1 MNDEDLKELRKYMEE
16 KVNEAI
22 ANFPKFIE
30 KYEKE
35 YKEKEKKERLE
46 EIENLKKNGY
56 TYRCEYDGLLVF
68 GKKGEENIY
77 LAPLD

>member
-1 MNDEDLKELRKYMEE
+1 MNEKDLEELKKIMEE

-56 TYRCEYDGLLVF
+56 TCRCEYESLLVF
-68 GKKGEENIY
+68 GKKGEKPIF